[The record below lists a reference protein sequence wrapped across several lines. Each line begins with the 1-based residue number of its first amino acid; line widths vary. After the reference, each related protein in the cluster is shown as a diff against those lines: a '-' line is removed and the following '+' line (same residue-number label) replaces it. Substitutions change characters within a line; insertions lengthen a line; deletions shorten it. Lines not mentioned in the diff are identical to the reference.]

1 MIDWLRDHTPSPRTL
16 TVMMLVFQAG
26 SVVVWL
32 AMTVVVE
39 VTPLRTSIA
48 YLSFVSNWALLASS
62 LAGVVAAMSALR
74 AEQLSRG

>member
-1 MIDWLRDHTPSPRTL
+1 
-16 TVMMLVFQAG
+16 MMLVFQAG